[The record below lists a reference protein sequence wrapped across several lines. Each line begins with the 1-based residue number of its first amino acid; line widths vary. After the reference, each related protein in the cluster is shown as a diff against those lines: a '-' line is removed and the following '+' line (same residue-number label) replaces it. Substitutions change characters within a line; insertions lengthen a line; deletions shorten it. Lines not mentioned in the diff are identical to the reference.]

1 MVKDRDAWHAV
12 VHEVVESDMTEWLNN
27 GCATYLQITE
37 RHGTAESRETS
48 MAFLFSRTVWI
59 QIPVTPLIIWPLS

>member
-12 VHEVVESDMTEWLNN
+12 VHEVAESDMTEWLNN

-37 RHGTAESRETS
+37 N
-48 MAFLFSRTVWI
+48 MAQQRVGK
-59 QIPVTPLIIWPLS
+59 QAWPFCLAGQFGFRFQLHH